1 MIESSEAPGMKP
13 AEWLTELLASDL
25 PSATKFY
32 SVMVASCADE
42 NGHVW
47 LDDDG
52 MPIPLE
58 AGPR

>member
-1 MIESSEAPGMKP
+1 MSTSNDAPGVKP
-13 AEWLTELLASDL
+13 AEWLNALLASNL
-25 PSATKFY
+25 PSAAKFY